1 MAKKREKMGSYGLT
15 VNFFSDG
22 SVEVKVDGKT
32 NDMRVVSVLEIEK
45 IRFINT
51 MMSQAKRQRGR
62 TPPIPAGGGGQA

>member
-1 MAKKREKMGSYGLT
+1 MGSYGLT
-15 VNFFSDG
+15 VSFYSDG

-51 MMSQAKRQRGR
+51 MMSQAKKQRG

>member
-15 VNFFSDG
+15 VEFFSDG

-51 MMSQAKRQRGR
+51 MRSQAKKQRGG
-62 TPPIPAGGGGQA
+62 TPVPGKGGEA

>member
-1 MAKKREKMGSYGLT
+1 MTKKREKMGSYGLT
-15 VNFFSDG
+15 VDFYSDG

-51 MMSQAKRQRGR
+51 MMSQAKKHRGG

>member
-15 VNFFSDG
+15 VEFFSDG

-51 MMSQAKRQRGR
+51 MMSQAKKQRGG
-62 TPPIPAGGGGQA
+62 TPVPGKGGEA

>member
-15 VNFFSDG
+15 VEFFNDG

-51 MMSQAKRQRGR
+51 MMSQAKKQRG
-62 TPPIPAGGGGQA
+62 TPPVPGRGGEA